1 MKIFLKTILSV
12 AFAVSS
18 AGVAASAWAVT
29 QNGDLTV
36 SANVVNT
43 CSVQGSSLPFGNAQP
58 QLLQQSGNVAVN
70 CSSGTTYSVAL
81 DAGASPAASRVIRG
95 PANSVANGVQ
105 QNLPVY
111 ERISNGQAGTPGD
124 VVGVTLSY

>member
-1 MKIFLKTILSV
+1 MLSV
-12 AFAVSS
+12 TFAVFS
-18 AGVAASAWAVT
+18 AGVSVSAWAAT
-29 QNGDLTV
+29 PSSDLTV

-43 CSVQGSSLPFGNAQP
+43 CSVQGSSQAFGSAQP

-81 DAGASPAASRVIRG
+81 DAGASPAATRVIRG
-95 PANSVANGVQ
+95 PVNNVATGAQ

-111 ERISNGQAGTPGD
+111 ERISNGQGTAYGD